1 MKVEGRNFIN
11 SLNLD
16 NNFDN
21 HTTKVNREA
30 LVFEDFYKAAI
41 GLIEQTNS
49 LQKEAEQISLDF
61 IIGRTD
67 NIHNVMIAQEKANVA
82 LQFTVQITNKVL
94 EAYNDIMR
102 INL

>member
-1 MKVEGRNFIN
+1 MKIESRNFTN
-11 SLNLD
+11 SLDSHYDSNV
-16 NNFDN
+16 
-21 HTTKVNREA
+21 KVNRESIA
-30 LVFEDFYKAAI
+30 FEDFYKAAI

-67 NIHNVMIAQEKANVA
+67 NIHNVMIAQEKANIA

-94 EAYNDIMR
+94 EAYNEIMR